1 MGPVFTPRSR
11 PVLSFAQAQRLNAP
25 RALGL
30 EHHIT
35 TPFSYDSL
43 DHVRLSPRPP
53 IWTVSPRLQFP
64 RFYRYLLLFTSA
76 VRFRFI
82 SSRSA
87 FCPMAEGDIEQ
98 SPQRLVGDRLIYTL
112 RPRAKR

>member
-1 MGPVFTPRSR
+1 MGPVFTPLIPSR
-11 PVLSFAQAQRLNAP
+11 LSFAQAQRLNAP

-43 DHVRLSPRPP
+43 DHVRLCPRPP
-53 IWTVSPRLQFP
+53 VRTVSPRLQFP
-64 RFYRYLLLFTSA
+64 RFYRYLLLFTS
-76 VRFRFI
+76 VDRFRLI

-87 FCPMAEGDIEQ
+87 FYPMAEGDIEQ
-98 SPQRLVGDRLIYTL
+98 PPQHLVGGRLIYTL
-112 RPRAKR
+112 RRRAKR